1 MDITRR
7 RSMAITGNNYGSG
20 YSMLQ
25 LWDSKLQL
33 MVKSK
38 QWTSTI
44 NAIGNHGNIHKYE
57 TPLETIGQ

>member
-1 MDITRR
+1 
-7 RSMAITGNNYGSG
+7 MAITGNNYGSG
-20 YSMLQ
+20 FSMLQ

-38 QWTSTI
+38 QWTSII